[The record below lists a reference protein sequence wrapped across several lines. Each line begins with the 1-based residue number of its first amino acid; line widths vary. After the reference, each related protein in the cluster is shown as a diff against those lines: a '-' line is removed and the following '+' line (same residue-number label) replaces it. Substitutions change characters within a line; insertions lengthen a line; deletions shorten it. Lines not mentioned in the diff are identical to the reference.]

1 MQDDKMQADMK
12 EDSEGFSRIK
22 TSAERPPAEL
32 PGRAE
37 CGFCSPEAGLTSE
50 NCRSTLKAL
59 GVMRAVKQLRSIS
72 VLFLL
77 VVAVFVSVVPRA
89 DAPETTFN
97 EADAPVNLAPPARL
111 GSLVVL
117 PSVDPVVVMPAVSPF
132 CPTCAVSNVVPDR
145 PAVPRQRHGH
155 SLQSL
160 LCTLLI

>member
-1 MQDDKMQADMK
+1 
-12 EDSEGFSRIK
+12 
-22 TSAERPPAEL
+22 
-32 PGRAE
+32 
-37 CGFCSPEAGLTSE
+37 
-50 NCRSTLKAL
+50 
-59 GVMRAVKQLRSIS
+59 VKRLRWIS

-117 PSVDPVVVMPAVSPF
+117 PSVDPVAILPAVSAS
-132 CPTCAVSNVVPDR
+132 CSACAVSSIVLDR
-145 PAVPRQRHGH
+145 PTAPRQGHRH

-160 LCTLLI
+160 LCILLI

>member
-1 MQDDKMQADMK
+1 MW
-12 EDSEGFSRIK
+12 
-22 TSAERPPAEL
+22 
-32 PGRAE
+32 
-37 CGFCSPEAGLTSE
+37 
-50 NCRSTLKAL
+50 
-59 GVMRAVKQLRSIS
+59 AVKRLRWIS

-77 VVAVFVSVVPRA
+77 VAAVFVSVVPRA

-132 CPTCAVSNVVPDR
+132 CPACAVSSVVIDR
-145 PAVPRQRHGH
+145 PPAPRQRHGH

>member
-1 MQDDKMQADMK
+1 MW
-12 EDSEGFSRIK
+12 
-22 TSAERPPAEL
+22 
-32 PGRAE
+32 
-37 CGFCSPEAGLTSE
+37 
-50 NCRSTLKAL
+50 
-59 GVMRAVKQLRSIS
+59 AVKRLRWIS

-77 VVAVFVSVVPRA
+77 AAAVFVSVVPRA

-117 PSVDPVVVMPAVSPF
+117 PSADPVTVTPAVSAICSP
-132 CPTCAVSNVVPDR
+132 CAVSSIVLDR
-145 PAVPRQRHGH
+145 PPVPRQRHRH